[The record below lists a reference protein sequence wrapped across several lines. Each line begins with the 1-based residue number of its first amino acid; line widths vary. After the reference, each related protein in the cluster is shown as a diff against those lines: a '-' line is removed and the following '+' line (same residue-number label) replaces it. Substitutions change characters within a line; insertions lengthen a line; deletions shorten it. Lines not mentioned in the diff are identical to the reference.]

1 MEKRLYKVTTHLRDE
16 YRRAFSAE
24 QAVMLVWREYKGYGC
39 RLKWRQSW
47 TVENIA
53 EKGRQ

>member
-24 QAVMLVWREYKGYGC
+24 QAVMLVWHEYKGYGC
-39 RLKWRQSW
+39 RLKWRQRW
-47 TVENIA
+47 TVEKIA
-53 EKGRQ
+53 ERGRQ